1 VNLNRKHTSPYR
13 VALVLTAVLLMS
25 VRGFAGSQAE
35 RSPETQSAEA
45 RGGQVAGRETSSASY
60 PLETA
65 DEAGGTVRVQSRPQ
79 RIISLTS
86 FTDDILVDLVDH
98 RRLVGLTS
106 FSDDPTVSNVAGK
119 ISDIQNRLTVNLEVI
134 LSLQPDLVFVADWTE
149 VDKVTQLRDAGVPV
163 YVVATGLTVP
173 AIQEKIRTIGVLVDA
188 RRQAQAMIERMD
200 RRLAAVEA
208 AVSSIPEGR
217 RLTVM
222 DYATWGSSQGSGS
235 SWDEV
240 IRLAG
245 LINAVGGFAS
255 DQWGQVP
262 LSKEKILELDPDMLI
277 LPGWVYGDPGEAH
290 AFFKQMLEDP
300 ALQGLSSVREGRVY
314 QIPEGLKAATSQ
326 YIVDAVE
333 YLARLAYPMAFPE

>member
-1 VNLNRKHTSPYR
+1 
-13 VALVLTAVLLMS
+13 M
-25 VRGFAGSQAE
+25 
-35 RSPETQSAEA
+35 
-45 RGGQVAGRETSSASY
+45 
-60 PLETA
+60 
-65 DEAGGTVRVQSRPQ
+65 
-79 RIISLTS
+79 
-86 FTDDILVDLVDH
+86 
-98 RRLVGLTS
+98 
-106 FSDDPTVSNVAGK
+106 
-119 ISDIQNRLTVNLEVI
+119 
-134 LSLQPDLVFVADWTE
+134 ADWTE

-173 AIQEKIRTIGVLVDA
+173 AIQEKIRAIGLLVDA
-188 RRQAQAMIERMD
+188 RQQAQSMIEKMD
-200 RRLAAVEA
+200 RRLAAVERV
-208 AVSSIPEGR
+208 VSSVPEGQ

-245 LINAVGGFAS
+245 LTNAVGGFAS

-262 LSKEKILELDPDMLI
+262 LSKEKILELDPDLLI
-277 LPGWVYGDPGEAH
+277 LPGWVYGDPGEAD

-300 ALQGLSSVREGRVY
+300 ALQGLSALREGRVY

-333 YLARLAYPMAFPE
+333 YLARLAYPEAFAQ